1 MGTQVH
7 VCMSPGTPPALP
19 SLPAP
24 TAESAGQFYS
34 FIREA
39 MLKDVR
45 RMMRQEIRS
54 AHKKPGRK
62 RGGRGAELRRK
73 KDFRQEKLRRLRQS
87 DADRSHSTS
96 VSSPTHSCS
105 APPSS
110 LAQVVC
116 DGRRRKLISSSLV
129 AWRRY
134 TQVTRCARDYRSN
147 NSRSKR
153 TVKPM
158 FQCWRRS
165 ATAAQVE
172 LKSQVD
178 HSMRVRSFVSTRVN
192 RSMWVVLAQWR
203 ELTRHRVK
211 LCRISSKF
219 ALGRAWEW
227 WCDAVYDI
235 SAACVRDPP
244 PAVAVRSDSY
254 HELMTYSLPLVGR
267 HREWQE
273 IQEFHRSCSSRGV
286 VITCVV
292 CPQDGPKLKRC
303 STCKAVWYCSRK
315 CQSAHWSEH
324 TGACFK
330 PDLHLVHLLDMCSS
344 ADLQRLDLTLKVCD
358 EDY

>member
-45 RMMRQEIRS
+45 RAVRQEIRS

-73 KDFRQEKLRRLRQS
+73 KDFRQEKLRRFRQS
-87 DADRSHSTS
+87 VADRSLSTS

-105 APPSS
+105 VHSSS

-116 DGRRRKLISSSLV
+116 DGRRRKLVSSSLV

-172 LKSQVD
+172 LKSQVN
-178 HSMRVRSFVSTRVN
+178 HSMRVRSFVSTRV
-192 RSMWVVLAQWR
+192 
-203 ELTRHRVK
+203 
-211 LCRISSKF
+211 I
-219 ALGRAWEW
+219 
-227 WCDAVYDI
+227 
-235 SAACVRDPP
+235 
-244 PAVAVRSDSY
+244 
-254 HELMTYSLPLVGR
+254 
-267 HREWQE
+267 
-273 IQEFHRSCSSRGV
+273 
-286 VITCVV
+286 
-292 CPQDGPKLKRC
+292 
-303 STCKAVWYCSRK
+303 
-315 CQSAHWSEH
+315 
-324 TGACFK
+324 
-330 PDLHLVHLLDMCSS
+330 
-344 ADLQRLDLTLKVCD
+344 
-358 EDY
+358 

>member
-45 RMMRQEIRS
+45 RAVRQEIRS

-87 DADRSHSTS
+87 DADRSSSTS
-96 VSSPTHSCS
+96 VSSHPASTHSCS
-105 APPSS
+105 AHSSS
-110 LAQVVC
+110 LVQVAC
-116 DGRRRKLISSSLV
+116 DGRRRKLVSSSLV

-134 TQVTRCARDYRSN
+134 TQVTRCARDYRAN
-147 NSRSKR
+147 NSRSNR
-153 TVKPM
+153 IANHIVKPM

-165 ATAAQVE
+165 AVLTSTPYLWPDPHAR
-172 LKSQVD
+172 D
-178 HSMRVRSFVSTRVN
+178 FVSTQVN
-192 RSMWVVLAQWR
+192 CSMREVLARWR
-203 ELTRHRVK
+203 ELTRHRVE

-219 ALGRAWEW
+219 ALGRAWGW

-235 SAACVRDPP
+235 SAAC
-244 PAVAVRSDSY
+244 
-254 HELMTYSLPLVGR
+254 
-267 HREWQE
+267 
-273 IQEFHRSCSSRGV
+273 
-286 VITCVV
+286 
-292 CPQDGPKLKRC
+292 
-303 STCKAVWYCSRK
+303 
-315 CQSAHWSEH
+315 
-324 TGACFK
+324 
-330 PDLHLVHLLDMCSS
+330 
-344 ADLQRLDLTLKVCD
+344 
-358 EDY
+358 